1 MRRTLRT
8 MLLLAAPALFA
19 GCDNVGRAFDPDV
32 TPPDPGPSAPSTIQ
46 VPPLRGDMRDGR
58 PVVRAA
64 YPKAS
69 GWPSTVP
76 IVVEFS
82 ESMNESSIVPTTTG
96 GLDGKVVLRLTGTPT
111 ALPCVYDFLAGGRLL
126 VLRPLSGLT
135 GPTGASFEV
144 AMLPG
149 VRDADGV
156 QVAGTAEQ
164 ILATFTVDTTSTSE
178 DGKILAIFPRDN
190 VRDLSLDTDLIVVF
204 TKPANAAPFLP
215 QAGNFLVRTAAGVA
229 VPGLPEAPPAP
240 THTRI
245 VRFRP
250 TVGEFAPGTG
260 RELVV
265 TNGITFG
272 QSGVLDF
279 GNRTP
284 FARFTTGTVPQPLL
298 VKVGNPTLTF
308 EDRVNRSNLPT
319 LQMSVDVP
327 AAALAGDRVLVRV
340 YGLDRQTHT
349 TGDLGFVERSTVLAA
364 A

>member
-156 QVAGTAEQ
+156 QVAGTTEQ
-164 ILATFTVDTTSTSE
+164 ILATFTVDSTSTSE
-178 DGKILAIFPRDN
+178 DGKILAVFPRDN
-190 VRDLSLDTDLIVVF
+190 VRDLSLDTELIVVF
-204 TKPANAAPFLP
+204 TRPANPGPFLQP
-215 QAGNFLVRTAAGVA
+215 GNFAVRTAAGVT
-229 VPGLPEAPPAP
+229 VTGVPEAPLVPGP
-240 THTRI
+240 DTRV

-250 TVGEFAPGTG
+250 GAPGAGAFAPGTG
-260 RELVV
+260 HELVV

-272 QSGVLDF
+272 QAGVLDF

-284 FARFTTGTVPQPLL
+284 FSRFTTGTVPQPLQ
-298 VKVGNPTLTF
+298 VTVGNPTA
-308 EDRVNRSNLPT
+308 S
-319 LQMSVDVP
+319 
-327 AAALAGDRVLVRV
+327 
-340 YGLDRQTHT
+340 
-349 TGDLGFVERSTVLAA
+349 FV
-364 A
+364 